1 MPMSG
6 KPELFSR
13 PFYQPFVQHHHFVQA
28 LLIIIIEMKSYHFLH
43 LIPVA
48 LAAPPVVDPFL
59 EMCGVSVT
67 LSMVTNTLLLP
78 PQTISLCENS
88 NCAIPPITAGE
99 GFPPASTQHHE
110 VPNTQLPQE
119 TVSRVP
125 GASGPAGQPAAT
137 QSGGSPPAAQPPAS
151 HAPGGQSPAVSP
163 PGGSSGN
170 SPAATAS
177 SSGKTPAVTTSSAS
191 RSFGAQW
198 DELVV
203 MGVIG
208 CVVLAS
214 LGLGL

>member
-1 MPMSG
+1 
-6 KPELFSR
+6 
-13 PFYQPFVQHHHFVQA
+13 
-28 LLIIIIEMKSYHFLH
+28 MKSYIVLR
-43 LIPVA
+43 LIPLA

-59 EMCGVSVT
+59 EVCGVSVT

-99 GFPPASTQHHE
+99 GFSPASTQHYE

-119 TVSRVP
+119 TVSQVP
-125 GASGPAGQPAAT
+125 GGSSPAGQPAAT
-137 QSGGSPPAAQPPAS
+137 QPGGSPPSAQPPAS
-151 HAPGGQSPAVSP
+151 NAPGRLSSAANPA
-163 PGGSSGN
+163 GGSGGN
-170 SPAATAS
+170 APAATAS

-198 DELVV
+198 DELLVI
-203 MGVIG
+203 GVIG